1 MSEQQKSKSKRR
13 YEITGA
19 RLGARGIV
27 ARAMLE
33 TGASLR
39 SVQKATGISQTTAV
53 VLKRKKLLNPTHV
66 EAVKKTF
73 RGRAALILD
82 DALDAVT
89 KKKLGDSSAP
99 DLMRVAE
106 KAQQMAGLAERPS
119 GLQGALLVLQRFNL
133 QQGQPFISSPD
144 LASIPSKQ
152 PPTLV
157 NEADTPVLE
166 AASGLADHSS

>member
-106 KAQQMAGLAERPS
+106 KAQQMAGLAEKPS
-119 GLQGALLVLQRFNL
+119 GLHGHLLVLQQFNL
-133 QQGQPFISSPD
+133 KAG
-144 LASIPSKQ
+144 LPS
-152 PPTLV
+152 V
-157 NEADTPVLE
+157 
-166 AASGLADHSS
+166 

>member
-89 KKKLGDSSAP
+89 KRKLGDSSAP

-106 KAQQMAGLAERPS
+106 KAQQMAGLAEKPS
-119 GLQGALLVLQRFNL
+119 GLHGQLLVLQQFNL
-133 QQGQPFISSPD
+133 KAGLPSVSTLD
-144 LASIPSKQ
+144 LESIPSKQ
-152 PPTLV
+152 PPLDSG
-157 NEADTPVLE
+157 EIDTPE
-166 AASGLADHSS
+166 ASGGPADHSQN

>member
-1 MSEQQKSKSKRR
+1 
-13 YEITGA
+13 
-19 RLGARGIV
+19 
-27 ARAMLE
+27 MLE

-53 VLKRKKLLNPTHV
+53 VLKRKKLLDPTHV

-106 KAQQMAGLAERPS
+106 KAQQMAGLAEKPS
-119 GLQGALLVLQRFNL
+119 GLHGQLLVLQQFNL
-133 QQGQPFISSPD
+133 KAGLPSVSTLD
-144 LASIPSKQ
+144 LASIPSQQ
-152 PPTLV
+152 PPALAS
-157 NEADTPVLE
+157 ESDTPVLE
-166 AASGLADHSS
+166 AASGLADHSQN